1 MPKPFRSTLE
11 AELAAAADS
20 KSKASFEKYFKGVT
34 LFYGVRAPALK
45 LLFKTLWPTIRDRD
59 VEANVADAFELL
71 ESKYMEE
78 RQVAIMILEKSKKK
92 LPDDLLAR
100 LEPIFDRTVHDWA
113 TCDGICGQVLRPL
126 LVRSERDRR
135 RIAGWS
141 KSKNF
146 WVQRASA
153 VAFVNEARHGEHDD
167 RIIEICERVVKSPE
181 RFAQLGA
188 GWVLRELALHDEPR
202 VLAFLRAH
210 YASISR
216 EGLRYAIEK
225 MKKPLQTKLLEEHA
239 AISAREATSARAK
252 RRAPARSTS

>member
-1 MPKPFRSTLE
+1 MATSIRPKAVKLLKARAVE
-11 AELAAAADS
+11 AD
-20 KSKASFEKYFKGVT
+20 KISFEKYFKGVT
-34 LFYGVRAPALK
+34 RFHGVRSPTLK
-45 LLFKTLWPTIRDRD
+45 VLFKELWPELAGRE
-59 VEANVADAFELL
+59 VEANVADALLLL
-71 ESKYMEE
+71 ESPFMEE
-78 RQVAIMILEKSKKK
+78 RQLGIMILEKSKKK
-92 LPDDLLAR
+92 LPDDLLDR

-126 LVRSERDRR
+126 LVRSPKDRR
-135 RIAGWS
+135 RIGEWS

-146 WVQRASA
+146 WVQRAAA

-167 RIIEICERVVKSPE
+167 LILEICERVVRSPE

-210 YASISR
+210 YATISR

-239 AISAREATSARAK
+239 AISARGATSAPAK
-252 RRAPARSTS
+252 RRGRARSTS